1 MIQKWGRILLVGVM
15 VCLLA
20 SGMAYWLL
28 CSNVHEIVPGQYYRS
43 AQLSSYE
50 LSRVIK
56 HYGIK
61 SVINLR
67 GTQHNKSWYVDEK
80 RVVDKLN
87 VHYYNLP
94 LGSHDLPSFTS
105 VHELVHLLKT
115 APQPL
120 LFHCLGGSD
129 LSGLASAI
137 AMLLAGD
144 TLQQASDQVS
154 WRYLTVSKRSVGRQF
169 LPLYALWLDEKID
182 SRSTP
187 SRFMVWLDTVYAPHH
202 LTY

>member
-61 SVINLR
+61 SVVNLR
-67 GTQHNKSWYVDEK
+67 GAQHNKQWYIDEN

-87 VHYYNLP
+87 VHYYNLS
-94 LGSHDLPSFTS
+94 LGAHVLPSFTS
-105 VHELVHLLKT
+105 AHELVHLMKT
-115 APQPL
+115 APQPI
-120 LFHCLGGSD
+120 LFHCLRGSYR
-129 LSGLASAI
+129 SGLASVI
-137 AMLLAGD
+137 AVLLEGD
-144 TLQQASDQVS
+144 TLQQASGQVS
-154 WRYLTVSKRSVGRQF
+154 WRYLANSKRSVGSQF
-169 LPLYALWLDEKID
+169 LQLYALWLDEQID
-182 SRSTP
+182 SRSSP
-187 SRFMVWLDTVYAPHH
+187 SRFVVWLDTVYAPHH